1 MKTPSD
7 DLLLSLRDFIGD
19 ALSDPEISAT
29 DIIDAIRDE
38 LLELQDFHKIQGAKV
53 SNLLNLLN
61 APEDVQD
68 FADYLSNE
76 KIDELDIAHDLD
88 RAINFYKRGEDR
100 SNVWDKLDKN
110 TKNRYRRMGDK

>member
-7 DLLLSLRDFIGD
+7 DILLSFRDFIGD
-19 ALSDPEISAT
+19 ALSDPDITAT

-53 SNLLNLLN
+53 SNLLNSLN

-68 FADYLSNE
+68 FADYLSNQ
-76 KIDELDIAHDLD
+76 KINEMDIASDLD
-88 RAINFYKRGEDR
+88 RAINSFKGK
-100 SNVWDKLDKN
+100 NVWDNKGK
-110 TKNRYRRMGDK
+110 RYRKLGE